1 MLPLRSLAMKWFG
14 RLNPT
19 LRGFLVIAAIAGI
32 VFVLNL
38 EQTLVSLSLI
48 LRIVFFLAI
57 AVVVYMFWRDRLRLE
72 IATWSQRAQGVFY
85 GAALLVVADFGAYF
99 WPGRRT
105 VGLDAFAFVVVLMI
119 SGFAMW
125 RTWRDQRT
133 YA

>member
-1 MLPLRSLAMKWFG
+1 MKRFG
-14 RLNPT
+14 DLNPT

-48 LRIVFFLAI
+48 IQIIFFIAI

-72 IATWSQRAQGVFY
+72 IATWSRRPQVVFY
-85 GAALLVVADFGAYF
+85 GAAALVLLDFGAYF

-105 VGLDAFAFVVVLMI
+105 VGLDAFAFVVVLMLC
-119 SGFAMW
+119 GFAMF
-125 RTWRDQRT
+125 RTWRDARST